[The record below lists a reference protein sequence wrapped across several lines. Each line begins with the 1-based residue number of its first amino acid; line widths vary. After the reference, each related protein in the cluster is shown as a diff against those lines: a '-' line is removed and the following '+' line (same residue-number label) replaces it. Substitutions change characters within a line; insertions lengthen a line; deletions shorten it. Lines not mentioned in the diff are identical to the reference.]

1 MNKES
6 PYIKSID
13 RVIQK
18 MDEIVEQCKRDNCK
32 SGYFAVLYRY
42 VTIRIKEGI
51 ENGEFDDNDRM
62 VILDTIFA
70 QRFFDAFDAYYNN
83 SGEEITLS
91 WKCAFDAAEKS
102 RYVVMQHLLLGINAH
117 INLDLGI
124 AAAETMEGRAL
135 DEIQDDYFKVNAILA
150 SLVESVKS
158 NISRV
163 SLLFGPLM
171 GLTRGRDEM
180 FVNFSIV
187 TARDGAWRFAH
198 RYSQA
203 GDKALAIKNRDA
215 KIAELGSCLTET
227 GPWLTF
233 LLRLIRLGEFRPLPS
248 NLDRLAG
255 IVE

>member
-1 MNKES
+1 MS
-6 PYIKSID
+6 SI
-13 RVIQK
+13 REVIQK
-18 MDEIVEQCKRDNCK
+18 MDEIVDLCRREQLKA
-32 SGYFAVLYRY
+32 GYFAVLYRF

-51 ENGEFDDNDRM
+51 ERGEFDDNERM
-62 VILDTIFA
+62 EKLDTIFA

-83 SGEEITLS
+83 SGQDITHS
-91 WKCAFDAAEKS
+91 WNCSFDAAEKS
-102 RYVVMQHLLLGINAH
+102 HYVIMQHMLLGINAH

-124 AAAETMEGRAL
+124 AAAETMEGHDL
-135 DEIQDDYFKVNAILA
+135 DEIQNDYNKINAVLA
-150 SLVESVKS
+150 SLVDSVKS

-163 SLLFGPLM
+163 SLFFGPLIK
-171 GLTRGRDEM
+171 LTRGRDEM

-198 RYSQA
+198 RYSRA
-203 GDKALAIKNRDA
+203 GDRQLAIKNRDA
-215 KIAELGSCLTET
+215 KIAELAGCLTET

-233 LLRLIRLGEFRPLPS
+233 LLRVIRLGEFRSLPS

>member
-1 MNKES
+1 
-6 PYIKSID
+6 
-13 RVIQK
+13 
-18 MDEIVEQCKRDNCK
+18 MDDIVEQCKRDKCK
-32 SGYFAVLYRY
+32 AGYFAVLYRY
-42 VTIRIKEGI
+42 VTIRIKDGI
-51 ENGEFDDNDRM
+51 ENGEFNDNERM
-62 VILDTIFA
+62 VMLDTIFA

-83 SGEEITLS
+83 TGEEITLS

-102 RYVVMQHLLLGINAH
+102 RYVIMQQLLLGINAH

-135 DEIQDDYFKVNAILA
+135 NEIRDDYIKVNAILA

-163 SLLFGPLM
+163 SLLFGPLIR
-171 GLTRGRDEM
+171 LTRGRDEM
-180 FVNFSIV
+180 FINFSIV
-187 TARDGAWRFAH
+187 TARNGAWRFAH
-198 RYSQA
+198 RYSRA
-203 GDKALAIKNRDA
+203 GDRELAIKHRDA
-215 KIAELGSCLTET
+215 KIAELASCLTDT

-233 LLRLIRLGEFRPLPS
+233 LLRVIRMGEFRPLPS